1 MVNFLKLP
9 KATFNLRGNFQAQ
22 FVKMLFPEPWRGR
35 GNGDGSGGGSGKGS
49 GGRSAGSGGG
59 SGGKNEWKI
68 EWRRE

>member
-35 GNGDGSGGGSGKGS
+35 GNGDGSGGGSGKVGEEVQGVEEGVGERMS
-49 GGRSAGSGGG
+49 GR
-59 SGGKNEWKI
+59 
-68 EWRRE
+68 